1 MKFTIL
7 GANGFLG
14 SNIKNHLLENNFE
27 CYTPNIKKE
36 DISNKSLGHV
46 IYSIGTVDFS
56 NINKIVESNV
66 CILKKIIDNSNFD
79 SFLFISSARFYNNSK
94 TTIET
99 EKIEIDVN
107 NKNNLYD
114 LAKLL
119 GESYCLSSKKE
130 NIRIVRP
137 SLVIGTN
144 TPKNLFLP
152 SIILDAISKGKI
164 TLRSSLESQRDYL
177 RIQDFVKLI
186 PEISLRGKE
195 KIYNVAHGKN
205 IKTKN
210 IVDKIIKLTNCS
222 VDVAPNSPINS
233 SINVNIDRIKNEFNF
248 KSESIL
254 SELENLITYYQK
266 DL

>member
-1 MKFTIL
+1 M
-7 GANGFLG
+7 
-14 SNIKNHLLENNFE
+14 
-27 CYTPNIKKE
+27 
-36 DISNKSLGHV
+36 
-46 IYSIGTVDFS
+46 
-56 NINKIVESNV
+56 
-66 CILKKIIDNSNFD
+66 KKIDTSKFN

-99 EKIEIDVN
+99 EKIKIDVN
-107 NKNNLYD
+107 DKNSLYD
-114 LAKLL
+114 ISKLL

-137 SLVIGTN
+137 SLVIGTD

-164 TLRSSLESQRDYL
+164 TLHSSLESQRDYL

-195 KIYNVAHGKN
+195 KIYNISHYKN

-210 IVDKIIKLTNCS
+210 IVDEIIKLTNCS
-222 VDVAPNSPINS
+222 VEVVPNSLINS
-233 SINVNIDRIKNEFNF
+233 SVDVNIDRIKNEFNF

-254 SELENLITYYQK
+254 FELENLIKYYQK
-266 DL
+266 SL